1 MNIGGYRGTGKR
13 GSRLQRAEVTL
24 RGETLFS
31 ASVIVT
37 HKDHSRAAGT
47 RNSFLENIKL
57 TFIGKYQERDNFKDV
72 FYVWVCT
79 TTLAS
84 PLTRYLDRVAISR

>member
-1 MNIGGYRGTGKR
+1 MTRTGQLLFYCHEFGGYRGTGKR

-37 HKDHSRAAGT
+37 HKDHSRAAGS

-57 TFIGKYQERDNFKDV
+57 T
-72 FYVWVCT
+72 
-79 TTLAS
+79 
-84 PLTRYLDRVAISR
+84 YLLGSTKKEIILKMCSMYGRAQPH